1 MVCQLKNKCFY
12 ILTSQNNNNIFK
24 GIAYGHFM
32 AQWYKV
38 NVYRAHR
45 GTGRNESVLT
55 FFHAKDVLEIIQ
67 RYKRMP
73 GVKINIHKFFPD
85 ITLLSEKEI
94 GELEKKIIAEK
105 IISLERA
112 KRTWYY
118 SERN

>member
-1 MVCQLKNKCFY
+1 
-12 ILTSQNNNNIFK
+12 
-24 GIAYGHFM
+24 M

-45 GTGRNESVLT
+45 GTGRSESVLT
-55 FFHAKDVLEIIQ
+55 FFHANNVLEIIQ

-73 GVKINIHKFFPD
+73 GVKRNIRKSFPD
-85 ITLLSEKEI
+85 ITPLSEKET
-94 GELEKKIIAEK
+94 GELEKRIIAEK
-105 IISLERA
+105 IIPLERA